1 MNMANDG
8 IHAPTRHF
16 HISHGLRKKFNVD
29 NSLFK
34 LTGEI
39 VVSDFIK
46 IREIASKINEIQ
58 YEPVYASDLNALGLI
73 HECIHYIIQQYKDQK
88 NIDVFKQFIEH
99 QNTAKSSEG
108 FSSVAES
115 FIKEF
120 PSLSVYNGEVSS
132 KDYLKN
138 ETDGIPNNEI
148 IAEELLLIW
157 LENNNPAFKPFS
169 LLFDDTLLQRKSNYL
184 ETIESLSEFLSAQ
197 PTFGPDDQDLVTMLR
212 TPALQYPDSLQ
223 KQLEYIRDKWGFL
236 LGDLLKYILKALDF
250 ISEEKKQRG
259 LGTGEITLPNYYD
272 YNYGQDE
279 YERFSPDQE
288 WMPKV
293 VVIAKNAYVWM
304 DQLSKQYKMDIDS
317 LNKIPDAEI
326 VRLAD
331 FGFTGLWL
339 IGLWERSKAS
349 KRIKQMCGNPEA
361 EASAYSLIDYEIADD
376 LGGWDALH
384 DLQRRCWQHGIRL
397 ASDMV
402 PNHTGLDS
410 RWVIEHPDWF
420 LSLDYSPY
428 PNYSFNGENVSNDE
442 RVGIYIED
450 HYYSQSDAAV
460 VFKRVDF
467 WTGDEK
473 FIYHGND
480 GTTMPWNDT
489 AQLNYLNANVREAVI
504 QTILHVARTFPIIR
518 FDAAMTLAKKH
529 LQRLWFPE
537 PGSGSD
543 IPTRAEF
550 GLTKNEFDDQIPNEF
565 WREVVDRVTE
575 EVPDTLLLAEA
586 FWMMES
592 YFVRTLGMHRVYNSA
607 FMNML
612 KMERNADYRETIKK
626 TLEFDPEILKRFV
639 NFLNNPDEETAV
651 KQFGKGDKY
660 FGVTLLMSTMPGL
673 PMFGHGQI
681 EGWEEK
687 YGMEYRRAYW
697 EEETDQGF
705 VERHKYDIFP
715 LLHKRYLFS
724 GVEKFYLY
732 DYFNNDGRV
741 NENVFAY
748 SNQVGDERVLIV
760 YNNSFES
767 TAGWIKTSVAYKDK
781 NSSSMLIKNISEAID
796 LPNDENS
803 YLIFKEHKSNLD
815 FIRRTSELHEKGLF
829 SELNGYQ
836 YQVFWNMRVV
846 TDNKHDHYRQL
857 HDRLNGRGVKSI
869 EDELQQYKKQDM
881 DVLFI
886 SAEVAPFSK
895 AGGLADVAG
904 ALPKEIAN
912 LGKAVNVITP
922 YYSVI
927 DNSKGSIESFGISG
941 IVKLGSAEYNYE
953 LFHLNDRDIDYFF
966 VKNDHFFNRDN
977 IYTDEYGLG
986 YSDNFKRFLFLQ
998 CVIVDLINRGLFNAS
1013 LIHCNDHHT
1022 ALIPWMLDNRK
1033 INIPSVLTI
1042 HNAEYQGE
1050 FDLSELRLLSN
1061 LDYDRRDKRK
1071 KKFNSLELGIKHC
1084 SAVNTVSPNY
1094 ASQLLK
1100 SNKLS
1105 FGMDVIL
1112 KKHKSKFSGIIN
1124 GADYSVWDPEDDH
1137 YLKDHFSASKLSGK
1151 TKNKRTLLKKCD
1163 FKNSDAPIIGMVSR
1177 LVKTKGFNLLLS
1189 TLDEILKNDI
1199 RLVILGTGDSRI
1211 VKGLN
1216 QYAEKY
1222 LDKFSFHNY
1231 FDEATAHL
1239 IEAGSD
1245 IYLMPSCYEP
1255 CGLNQIYS
1263 LRYGTIP
1270 IVYNTGGLAD
1280 TVTQWD
1286 GIKGN
1291 GFVFN
1296 KFTKTELIKI
1306 INESVEFYRDKNIWK
1321 KIIRNAMNSD
1331 YSWSKSAQDY
1341 LNLYDKILKENSL

>member
-1 MNMANDG
+1 MTMENDG
-8 IHAPTRHF
+8 ILVPTHHF
-16 HISHGLRKKFNVD
+16 HISHGLRKELNID
-29 NSLFK
+29 DSLFK

-39 VVSDFIK
+39 VVTDFIK
-46 IREIASKINEIQ
+46 IREITSKINESQ
-58 YEPVYASDLNALGLI
+58 DEPVYASDLNALGLI
-73 HECIHYIIQQYKDQK
+73 HECIHYIVQQYKEQK
-88 NIDVFKQFIEH
+88 KIDVFKEFIDH
-99 QNTAKSSEG
+99 QNTTKSYEK

-120 PSLSVYNGEVSS
+120 PPLSVHKGEVNL

-157 LENNNPAFKPFS
+157 LENNNTAFKPFS
-169 LLFDDTLLQRKSNYL
+169 ILFDDTSLQKDSDYI
-184 ETIESLSEFLSAQ
+184 EIIESLSEFLSAQ
-197 PTFGPDDQDLVTMLR
+197 PTFGPDDQDLITMLR
-212 TPALQYPDSLQ
+212 TPALLYPDSLQ

-236 LGDLLKYILKALDF
+236 IGDLLKNILKALDF

-259 LGTGEITLPNYYD
+259 FGAGEITVPNYYD
-272 YNYGQDE
+272 YNYGQEE

-293 VVIAKNAYVWM
+293 VMIAKNAYVWM
-304 DQLSKQYKMDIDS
+304 DQLSKQYKLDINS
-317 LNKIPDAEI
+317 LNKIPDEEI
-326 VRLAD
+326 DRLAEY
-331 FGFTGLWL
+331 GFTGLWL
-339 IGLWERSKAS
+339 IGLWERSKSS
-349 KRIKQMCGNPEA
+349 KRIKQMCGNLEA
-361 EASAYSLIDYEIADD
+361 EASAYSLMSYEIAND

-384 DLQRRCWQHGIRL
+384 DLQKRCWQRGIRL

-410 RWVIEHPDWF
+410 NWVIEHPDWF
-420 LSLDYSPY
+420 LSLDHSPY
-428 PNYSFNGENVSNDE
+428 PSYTFNGENVSNDE
-442 RVGIYIED
+442 RVGLYIED

-473 FIYHGND
+473 YIYHGND

-489 AQLNYLNANVREAVI
+489 AQLNYLNPEVREAVI
-504 QTILHVARTFPIIR
+504 NTILHVARNFPIIR

-537 PGSGSD
+537 PGTGSD
-543 IPTRAEF
+543 IPSRAEF
-550 GLTKNEFDDQIPNEF
+550 GLTKSEFDKQIPNEF
-565 WREVVDRVTE
+565 WREIVDRVAE
-575 EVPDTLLLAEA
+575 ELPDTLLLAEA

-612 KMERNADYRETIKK
+612 KMERNADYRTTIKK
-626 TLEFDPEILKRFV
+626 TLEFDPEVLKRFV

-651 KQFGKGDKY
+651 RQFGKGDKY

-687 YGMEYRRAYW
+687 YGMEYRKAYW
-697 EEETDQGF
+697 DEETDQDF

-715 LLHKRYLFS
+715 ILHKRYLFS
-724 GVEKFYLY
+724 GVENFYLY
-732 DYFNNDGRV
+732 NYYSNNSTI

-767 TAGWIKTSVAYKDK
+767 TAGWIKTSVAYKEK
-781 NSSSMLIKNISEAID
+781 LSGSMLQKNMPDALD

-803 YLIFKEHKSNLD
+803 YLIIKEHKSNLE
-815 FIRRTSELHEKGLF
+815 FIRRSSELHEKGLF

-836 YQVFWNMRVV
+836 YQIFWNMRVV
-846 TDNKHDHYRQL
+846 VDNEHGHYRKL
-857 HDRLNGRGVKSI
+857 HDRLNGRGVPSI
-869 EDELQQYKKQDM
+869 ANELQQYKKQDM
-881 DVLFI
+881 DILFI

-904 ALPKEIAN
+904 ALPKKIAK
-912 LGKAVNVITP
+912 LGKTINVITP

-927 DNSKGSIESFGISG
+927 DTSNRSIEYFGISG
-941 IVKLGSAEYNYE
+941 AVKLGSTNYNYE
-953 LFHLNDRDIDYFF
+953 LFYFNDNDIDYFF
-966 VKNDHFFNRDN
+966 VKNDHFFNRDD
-977 IYTDEYGLG
+977 IYTDDNGLG
-986 YSDNFKRFLFLQ
+986 YADNFQRYLFLQ
-998 CVIVDLINRGLFNAS
+998 CVIVDLIEQGLFNTK

-1022 ALIPWMLDNRK
+1022 ALIPWMLHNRK

-1050 FDLSELRLLSN
+1050 FELNELRLLGD
-1061 LDYDRRDKRK
+1061 LDYNKRDKRK
-1071 KKFNSLELGIKHC
+1071 KKFNSLELGIIHS

-1094 ASQLLK
+1094 ANQLLK
-1100 SNKLS
+1100 SKKLS

-1112 KKHKSKFSGIIN
+1112 NKYKSKFSGIIN
-1124 GADYSVWDPEDDH
+1124 GADYSVWDPENDQH
-1137 YLKDHFSASKLSGK
+1137 LKNHFSTSKLSGK
-1151 TKNKRTLLKKCD
+1151 TKNKKALLNTCD
-1163 FKNSDAPIIGMVSR
+1163 LKYSDAPLIGMVSR
-1177 LVKTKGFNLLLS
+1177 LVKTKGFNLLSNALN
-1189 TLDEILKNDI
+1189 DILKQDI
-1199 RLVILGTGDSRI
+1199 KLVILGTGDSKI
-1211 VKGLN
+1211 VKKLN
-1216 QYAEKY
+1216 QFTEKY
-1222 LDKFSFHNY
+1222 PDKFSFHNY
-1231 FDEATAHL
+1231 FDEGMAHL

-1245 IYLMPSCYEP
+1245 IFLMPSRYEP

-1263 LRYGTIP
+1263 LRYGTVP
-1270 IVYNTGGLAD
+1270 IVFNTGGLAD

-1286 GIKGN
+1286 GKKGI
-1291 GFVFN
+1291 GFKFN
-1296 KFTKTELIKI
+1296 KFTKNELISIVAEAIKL
-1306 INESVEFYRDKNIWK
+1306 YKNKKVWK
-1321 KIIRNAMNSD
+1321 DIVNNAMSSD

-1341 LNLYDKILKENSL
+1341 LNLYNKILKDN